1 MFENVEHD
9 ITILKIGGSSITDKA
24 HEETLNNDALQ
35 WFAKLVSNS
44 VDPRFLSC
52 SSRQSSTY
60 SSCDDDGCN
69 LMTNKTTKK
78 QQQFI
83 IVHGAG
89 SFGHHCA
96 KRFGL
101 RCGKATFLE
110 EMMDSS
116 DRMLNWGQSIGMD
129 PTQIQQQQ
137 QQQLQM
143 EGLSKTRQSVQKLN
157 AATVNCLI
165 EHGVNAIGISPG
177 MTFPDLRAHGATTAP
192 TNSNC
197 INNNICDD
205 DSSLR
210 AMHSLCESIDQA
222 LHVGLIPVLHGDA
235 CLLYDSQRAGI
246 LGGDTITEGLV
257 TMWNHDNSSC
267 CYCGT
272 TTTTNIQRR
281 RRRRISRVIFITD
294 VAGIF
299 TSDPKFDVNAQ
310 LIRYIQIDTNT
321 GEIIAIK
328 GRRYESDNG
337 VMDTKTKIMN
347 VTGSSHD
354 HDVTGGLEVRRFCV
368 YYTDLI
374 HLIVVNV

>member
-1 MFENVEHD
+1 MFEKGEHN

-24 HEETLNNDALQ
+24 HEETLNSDTLLQ
-35 WFAKLVSNS
+35 WFAQLVSNS

-69 LMTNKTTKK
+69 LTNKMTKK

-116 DRMLNWGQSIGMD
+116 DRMLNGGQSIGM
-129 PTQIQQQQ
+129 Q

-143 EGLSKTRQSVQKLN
+143 EGPSKTRQSVQKLN

-192 TNSNC
+192 TNSKCN
-197 INNNICDD
+197 NNNICDD

-210 AMHSLCESIDQA
+210 AMCSLCESIDQA
-222 LHVGLIPVLHGDA
+222 LQVGLIPVLHGDA
-235 CLLYDSQRAGI
+235 VSYMI
-246 LGGDTITEGLV
+246 
-257 TMWNHDNSSC
+257 
-267 CYCGT
+267 
-272 TTTTNIQRR
+272 
-281 RRRRISRVIFITD
+281 
-294 VAGIF
+294 
-299 TSDPKFDVNAQ
+299 
-310 LIRYIQIDTNT
+310 
-321 GEIIAIK
+321 
-328 GRRYESDNG
+328 
-337 VMDTKTKIMN
+337 
-347 VTGSSHD
+347 
-354 HDVTGGLEVRRFCV
+354 
-368 YYTDLI
+368 
-374 HLIVVNV
+374 VNVQAY